1 MAQAREYIPARRQT
15 DSHLDKMGKIPCS
28 MPLSAVDKSDKF
40 ACLKQKIAAEQ
51 GQETGY
57 LATNIPC
64 FDQALSGG
72 LAYQHIHL
80 ITTAYG
86 DAAATGFIL
95 ALLRAQIQQRP
106 NAPII
111 WCSPRFSS
119 QYGHLCAEGM
129 LAMGIN
135 PGQIIFIH
143 DPHPARLLSAFE
155 EALQTTG
162 IAGVVAEYG
171 LLAEKSDQWL
181 RWAQR
186 LRRAARAGD
195 NLGFLL
201 GPPAPSTGFET
212 SWSVASL
219 SAQKACLQSQKDY
232 LKDWQQNWQQDWQQ
246 DWRPRWSARLT
257 KSRKGYLAEADIYY
271 CPISGQ
277 LSLLNDIAAEPP
289 GQASFALSAAAS
301 GADFE
306 ADFKD
311 GGQPVSCLSSDLSS
325 CAS

>member
-1 MAQAREYIPARRQT
+1 MAQAREYISARRQA

-28 MPLSAVDKSDKF
+28 IPLSAVDKSDKF
-40 ACLKQKIAAEQ
+40 DCLKQKIAAEQ

-57 LATNIPC
+57 LATNIAC

-135 PGQIIFIH
+135 PGQIIFIR

-155 EALQTTG
+155 EALQTIG

-219 SAQKACLQSQKDY
+219 SAQKACLQSQKR
-232 LKDWQQNWQQDWQQ
+232 LFK
-246 DWRPRWSARLT
+246 RLAARL
-257 KSRKGYLAEADIYY
+257 
-271 CPISGQ
+271 
-277 LSLLNDIAAEPP
+277 AATLVGEPDQKP
-289 GQASFALSAAAS
+289 
-301 GADFE
+301 
-306 ADFKD
+306 
-311 GGQPVSCLSSDLSS
+311 
-325 CAS
+325 

>member
-15 DSHLDKMGKIPCS
+15 DSHLDKMGKVPCS

-155 EALQTTG
+155 EALQTIG

-201 GPPAPSTGFET
+201 GPPASSTGFET

-219 SAQKACLQSQKDY
+219 SAQTAHLQGQKDY
-232 LKDWQQNWQQDWQQ
+232 SKDWQH

-277 LSLLNDIAAEPP
+277 LSLLNDVAAEPA
-289 GQASFALSAAAS
+289 GQASFALPATAS
-301 GADFE
+301 GADFN

-311 GGQPVSCLSSDLSS
+311 DAQPAPYLSADLSS
-325 CAS
+325 YAS

>member
-1 MAQAREYIPARRQT
+1 MAQAREYISARRQA

-28 MPLSAVDKSDKF
+28 IPLSAVDKSDKF
-40 ACLKQKIAAEQ
+40 DCLKQKIAAEQ

-57 LATNIPC
+57 LATNIAC

-95 ALLRAQIQQRP
+95 ALLRAQIQKRP

-155 EALQTTG
+155 EALQTIG

-232 LKDWQQNWQQDWQQ
+232 LKDWQQ
-246 DWRPRWSARLT
+246 DWRPRWSASLT

-277 LSLLNDIAAEPP
+277 LYLLNDIAADPP
-289 GQASFALSAAAS
+289 GQASFALPATAS

-306 ADFKD
+306 AAFKD
-311 GGQPVSCLSSDLSS
+311 GGQPASCLSFDLSS
-325 CAS
+325 YAS

>member
-1 MAQAREYIPARRQT
+1 MAQARDYILADGQT
-15 DSHLDKMGKIPCS
+15 DSHLDKMGKAPCS
-28 MPLSAVDKSDKF
+28 MPLSAGDKSDKF

-51 GQETGY
+51 GQETGN

-143 DPHPARLLSAFE
+143 DSHPARLLSAFE
-155 EALQTTG
+155 EALQTIG

-195 NLGFLL
+195 NPGFLL
-201 GPPAPSTGFET
+201 GPSAPSTGFET

-219 SAQKACLQSQKDY
+219 SAQKARLQSQKDY
-232 LKDWQQNWQQDWQQ
+232 LKDWQQDWQQ
-246 DWRPRWSARLT
+246 DWRPRWSVCLT

-271 CPISGQ
+271 CPISGR

-289 GQASFALSAAAS
+289 GQASFALPAAAS

-311 GGQPVSCLSSDLSS
+311 GRQPVSYLSSDLSS